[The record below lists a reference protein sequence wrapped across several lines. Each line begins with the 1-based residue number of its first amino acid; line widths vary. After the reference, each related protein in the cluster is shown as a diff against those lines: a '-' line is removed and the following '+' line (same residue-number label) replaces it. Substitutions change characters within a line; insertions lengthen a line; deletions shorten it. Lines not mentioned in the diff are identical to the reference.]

1 MLLAVP
7 VLLGVTLITFVLTR
21 VLPGSPIDEI
31 AGPMATTEQRHA
43 LLVQYGL
50 DRPLWVQYAVYLGSL
65 ARGDLGGS
73 FVTSRPVA
81 SDLAAFFP
89 ATMELTTWA
98 IVLAVL
104 VGMPLGVWGAVRQG
118 SWIDHLT
125 RLLSVAGVAL
135 PVFWVSLVLIYLCF
149 YRWHLVPPPMG
160 RLSPAIAPPRSVTGF
175 LVIDAAI
182 AGDWR
187 ACGDAARQLMLPVAV
202 LAFAAVAPL
211 ARMTRASM
219 LDVLG
224 SAHTRATRS
233 LGIPARSVVW
243 TYAFRNAMLPVL
255 TVIAIVY
262 GFLLGGSVL
271 VETLFAWPGM
281 GRYAFNAISGND
293 YPAVQGF
300 ILYATGVY
308 LAIFVLVDVLSA
320 LLDPRI
326 ET

>member
-1 MLLAVP
+1 VLAVP
-7 VLLGVTLITFVLTR
+7 VLLGVTLVTFVLTR
-21 VLPGSPIDEI
+21 VLPGSPIDQI
-31 AGPMATTEQRHA
+31 AGPMATPAERQA
-43 LLVQYGL
+43 LLTQYGL
-50 DRPLWVQYAVYLGSL
+50 ARPVWAQYVAYLSGL

-73 FVTSRPVA
+73 FVTSHPVA
-81 SDLAAFFP
+81 SDLATFFP

-98 IVLAVL
+98 ILAAVL
-104 VGMPLGVWGAVRQG
+104 VGVPLGVWGAVRRG
-118 SWIDHLT
+118 SWVDHAT

-149 YRWHLVPPPMG
+149 YRWHLAPPPMG
-160 RLSPAIAPPRSVTGF
+160 RLSPAIAPPPSLTGF
-175 LVIDAAI
+175 LVIDAAL
-182 AGDWR
+182 AGDWP
-187 ACGDAARQLMLPVAV
+187 ACGDAVRQLALPVAV

-211 ARMTRASM
+211 ARMTRTSM
-219 LDVLG
+219 LDVLE
-224 SAHTRATRS
+224 SPYMRATRA

-255 TVIAIVY
+255 TMLAIVY

-300 ILYATGVY
+300 ILYTTAVY
-308 LAIFVLVDVLSA
+308 LAIFVAVDVASA

-326 ET
+326 EA

>member
-1 MLLAVP
+1 MLAVP

-21 VLPGSPIDEI
+21 VLPGSPIDAI
-31 AGPMATTEQRHA
+31 AGPMATPAQRQA

-50 DRPLWVQYAVYLGSL
+50 NRPLWVQYVAYLGGL
-65 ARGDLGGS
+65 AHGDLGSS
-73 FVTSRPVA
+73 FVTSHPVA

-98 IVLAVL
+98 IIVAVL
-104 VGMPLGVWGAVRQG
+104 VGVPLGVWGAVRQG

-125 RLLSVAGVAL
+125 RVLSVAGVGL

-160 RLSPAIAPPRSVTGF
+160 RLSPEITPPPSVTGF
-175 LVIDAAI
+175 LVIDTAL

-187 ACGDAARQLMLPVAV
+187 AFSDAVRQLILPVAV

-211 ARMTRASM
+211 ARMTRTSM

-224 SAHTRATRS
+224 SAHTRATRA
-233 LGIPARSVVW
+233 LGLPPRSVVW
-243 TYAFRNAMLPVL
+243 TYAFRNAILPVL
-255 TVIAIVY
+255 TMLAIVY

-308 LAIFVLVDVLSA
+308 LAIFVAVDVVSA

>member
-1 MLLAVP
+1 VLAVP

-21 VLPGSPIDEI
+21 VLPGSPIDAI
-31 AGPMATTEQRHA
+31 AGPMATPVQRQA

-50 DRPLWVQYAVYLGSL
+50 DRPLWVQYVAYLGGL
-65 ARGDLGGS
+65 AHGDLGGS

-98 IVLAVL
+98 IIVAVL
-104 VGMPLGVWGAVRQG
+104 VGVPLGVWGAVRQG

-160 RLSPAIAPPRSVTGF
+160 RLSPAITPPPSVTGF
-175 LVIDAAI
+175 LVIDATLS
-182 AGDWR
+182 GDWR
-187 ACGDAARQLMLPVAV
+187 ALSDAAGQLILPVAV

-211 ARMTRASM
+211 ARMTRTSM

-224 SAHTRATRS
+224 SAHTRATRA
-233 LGIPARSVVW
+233 LGIPPRSVVW
-243 TYAFRNAMLPVL
+243 TYAFRNAILPVL
-255 TVIAIVY
+255 TMLAIVY

-308 LAIFVLVDVLSA
+308 LAIFVAVDVVSA

>member
-1 MLLAVP
+1 

-21 VLPGSPIDEI
+21 VLPGSPIDQI
-31 AGPMATTEQRHA
+31 AGPMATPAQRQA
-43 LLVQYGL
+43 LLVYYGF
-50 DRPLWVQYAVYLGSL
+50 DRPVWVQYLAYLRAL
-65 ARGDLGGS
+65 AHGDLGTS
-73 FVTSRPVA
+73 FVTSRPV
-81 SDLAAFFP
+81 SVDLAAFFP

-98 IVLAVL
+98 ILVAVAL
-104 VGMPLGVWGAVRQG
+104 GVPLGVWGAVRHG
-118 SWIDHLT
+118 SWVDHTT
-125 RLLSVAGVAL
+125 RLLAVAGVAL

-160 RLSPAIAPPRSVTGF
+160 RLSPAIPPPPTVTGF
-175 LVIDAAI
+175 FVVDAAL
-182 AGDWR
+182 AGDR
-187 ACGDAARQLMLPVAV
+187 VALSAAVRQLILPVAV

-211 ARMTRASM
+211 ARITRTSM

-224 SAHTRATRS
+224 SAHTRATRA
-233 LGIPARSVVW
+233 LGIPWRSVVW
-243 TYAFRNAMLPVL
+243 TYALRNAMLPVL
-255 TVIAIVY
+255 TMLAIVY

-308 LAIFVLVDVLSA
+308 VAIFILVDLVSVW
-320 LLDPRI
+320 LDPRI